1 MRRPTFT
8 LLGIPNLWFGTTGL
22 RVWGRGSRLKGRGGT
37 RTVASMNGSRFE
49 LPAWLLII
57 LMLIPLGVAT
67 WAVFEQEI
75 ADFIARWL

>member
-1 MRRPTFT
+1 
-8 LLGIPNLWFGTTGL
+8 
-22 RVWGRGSRLKGRGGT
+22 
-37 RTVASMNGSRFE
+37 MNGSRFE